1 MTGDFSQICKLVKST
16 NCQYLGLEAKNE
28 KSKTTLFS
36 QTFEVPENKVP
47 LFFFHFWPPGRNID
61 ILFFYQFIYL
71 AKIPC
76 QDNPCSLKIAFQFL
90 KLRTNIL

>member
-1 MTGDFSQICKLVKST
+1 MSEGYSFFTLKMTMQTLGNRDFLTVDFSQICKLEKST

-47 LFFFHFWPPGRNID
+47 LFFA
-61 ILFFYQFIYL
+61 ILASRPRY
-71 AKIPC
+71 
-76 QDNPCSLKIAFQFL
+76 
-90 KLRTNIL
+90 